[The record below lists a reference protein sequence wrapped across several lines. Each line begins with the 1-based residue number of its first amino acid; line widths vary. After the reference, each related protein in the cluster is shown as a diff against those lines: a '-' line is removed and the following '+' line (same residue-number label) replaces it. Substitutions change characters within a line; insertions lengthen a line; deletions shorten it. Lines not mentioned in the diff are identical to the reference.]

1 MLSHVSTSDDDIIST
16 AESAAIAAIMAY
28 EDVAGTSLYY
38 LPEYWIT
45 CRIASDLASRG
56 LNVEC
61 EKRFA
66 ELLPNQRVKGRID
79 LAVYAT
85 TNENQS
91 RSLRALIEV
100 KGPRTTWPSFPVAW
114 TRLRMAAKS
123 LNAPGLLI
131 GLVYGTETKTNSE
144 MDAEEQVMKHCFPP
158 KILGRER
165 AEFLRTSQR
174 QHLRDRH
181 EGITPDGSDVWE
193 IMSIFDS
200 V

>member
-1 MLSHVSTSDDDIIST
+1 MRKKV
-16 AESAAIAAIMAY
+16 
-28 EDVAGTSLYY
+28 
-38 LPEYWIT
+38 
-45 CRIASDLASRG
+45 
-56 LNVEC
+56 
-61 EKRFA
+61 A
-66 ELLPNQRVKGRID
+66 ELLPNQRVKGKID

-100 KGPRTTWPSFPVAW
+100 KGPRTTWLSFPVAW
-114 TRLRMAAKS
+114 TRLRITAKS

-131 GLVYGTETKTNSE
+131 GLLYGTENKTSRHL
-144 MDAEEQVMKHCFPP
+144 DAEEQVMKSYFPSE
-158 KILGRER
+158 ILGRER

-174 QHLRDRH
+174 QHLRVSH
-181 EGITPDGSDVWE
+181 EGITPQVDDVWE